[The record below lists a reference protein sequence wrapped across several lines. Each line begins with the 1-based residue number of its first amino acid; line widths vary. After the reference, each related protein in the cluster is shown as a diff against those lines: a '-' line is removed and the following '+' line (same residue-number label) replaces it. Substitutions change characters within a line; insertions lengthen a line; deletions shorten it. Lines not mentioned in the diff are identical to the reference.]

1 MANRKAKTRGTR
13 FYDYTL
19 VFLVIFLCCFGLVMV
34 FSTSYYTAALKFN
47 DTMYFVK
54 RQGGFMLLGV
64 ILMLIVS
71 KIDYHILRK
80 LAIPAWLLSFLIMAA
95 TNYVPGFGREVNGQ
109 KRWFQIGGHALFQSS
124 ELVKITIII
133 CVAVIFTY
141 LSVGKLIDSRSP
153 KDFLK
158 GVLVWGVI
166 VLPLDY
172 MVLDNNLST
181 GLIIAGVAF
190 VMLFVA
196 CKRKLLFGI
205 LVGGLVAVAAFFV
218 HFCEKFVEIGILEPY
233 QVQRILA
240 WRNPEQYSITSA
252 MQTLQGLYA
261 IGSGG
266 LFGKGLGN
274 SIQKLGFVPE
284 AQNDMIFSIVCEELG
299 LFGALAVILLFLF
312 LIYRLFVIARNAP
325 DMFGSMLVVGVMAH
339 ISLQVIL
346 NIAVVTNTMPNTG
359 VTLPFFSYG
368 GTAVVFLLLEMGIA
382 LSVSNRIVIDEKS
395 GERVYLEPGGQ
406 TGLVTALVGNVS
418 SRITVAR
425 RRRERQAEQ
434 ARAARQREAG
444 TRAAAQTRQASRTD
458 RTRRSSTGQT
468 RVRRATQPVRR
479 TSQARPQQEVRRDA
493 SQISSTYVRGQRL
506 TAEERLR
513 LTEAHR
519 NGSYG
524 YEADRTEEP
533 ARSTQRRTT
542 ASGRRGI
549 RRRNAGTGRS
559 GRRNGR
565 R

>member
-1 MANRKAKTRGTR
+1 MAERKQKTKGTR

-19 VFLVIFLCCFGLVMV
+19 VFIVIFLCCFGLVMV
-34 FSTSYYTAALKFN
+34 FSTSYYTAALKFS

-54 RQGGFMLLGV
+54 RQGAFMLMGV
-64 ILMLIVS
+64 VLMLIVS
-71 KIDYHILRK
+71 KLDYHILKK
-80 LAIPAWLLSFLIMAA
+80 LAIPAWILSFLVMAA
-95 TNYVPGFGREVNGQ
+95 TNYVPGFGRSVNGQ
-109 KRWFQIGGHALFQSS
+109 KRWFQIAGHALFQSS

-133 CVAVIFTY
+133 TVAVLFTY
-141 LSVGKLIDSRSP
+141 LNVTKLLDSKKI
-153 KDFLK
+153 KDILK
-158 GVLVWGVI
+158 GLVVWGVV

-196 CKRKLLFGI
+196 TKRKLIFGV
-205 LVGGLVAVAAFFV
+205 LVGGLVAVGAFLV
-218 HFCEKFVEIGILEPY
+218 AFCEKFVEIGILEPY

-240 WRNPEQYSITSA
+240 WRHPEQYSITSA

-325 DMFGSMLVVGVMAH
+325 DMFGSMLVTGVMTH

-346 NIAVVTNTMPNTG
+346 NIAVVTNSMPNTG

-368 GTAVVFLLLEMGIA
+368 GTAVIFLLLEMGIA
-382 LSVSNRIVIDEKS
+382 LSVSNRIVVDEKS
-395 GERVYLEPGGQ
+395 GERIYLESSGRPEV
-406 TGLVTALVGNVS
+406 LTALIGGAANRVT
-418 SRITVAR
+418 IAR
-425 RRRERQAEQ
+425 RRRQRQAEQ
-434 ARAARQREAG
+434 NRASRERAARSRSSQPRG
-444 TRAAAQTRQASRTD
+444 TQTRPGSAG
-458 RTRRSSTGQT
+458 RSM
-468 RVRRATQPVRR
+468 
-479 TSQARPQQEVRRDA
+479 PQNPGYTVNDPYA
-493 SQISSTYVRGQRL
+493 GGTVPPTAVRGRRL
-506 TAEERLR
+506 TAEERLQ
-513 LTEAHR
+513 LTQAHRSGMYDYGMNQAEEEPRREERSASRRQYARRSLNTRRNRARTSR
-519 NGSYG
+519 NGS
-524 YEADRTEEP
+524 
-533 ARSTQRRTT
+533 S
-542 ASGRRGI
+542 
-549 RRRNAGTGRS
+549 
-559 GRRNGR
+559 RRNGR